1 MTKAVAIVA
10 LVLAQGAAGAVTAPA
25 PVQALAFDAPLVA
38 YASAHSAADCDRVR
52 VWSRTTG
59 RTVRLG
65 RVTSCEETST
75 GSGIAAL
82 SLAGNRALWLHYT
95 GGNIREWTLFTAT
108 TTAPRPRPLRHV
120 ALDVDEPQPILLGE
134 GDLTRLG
141 GVLPYAVGREVVV
154 LRPNGSRAFAWIGP
168 ARVTAVAANAGG
180 VAIAAEDRRIVVFE
194 NDALERTLELP
205 AVASAVFVTGNGIAA
220 QLPRELLLVS
230 GSTTYRRPLPA
241 GARVRDAEG
250 TRAVYLSRGRATLID
265 LVSGRTRHLGP
276 ATDVQLEA
284 STLVFASGRRIRLLR
299 LSA

>member
-1 MTKAVAIVA
+1 MLALAATIAAIAV
-10 LVLAQGAAGAVTAPA
+10 PA
-25 PVQALAFDAPLVA
+25 PVQRVAFDAPLLA
-38 YASAHSAADCDRVR
+38 YATGRSAGDCDRVR
-52 VWSRTTG
+52 VWTRATG

-65 RVTSCEETST
+65 RLTSCERTST
-75 GSGIAAL
+75 GTGIAAL

-141 GVLPYAVGREVVV
+141 GHLPYAVGREVVV
-154 LRPNGSRAFAWIGP
+154 LRPNGSRAFTWIGP

-180 VAIAAEDRRIVVFE
+180 VAIASEDRRIVVME
-194 NDALERTLELP
+194 NDALDRVIELP

-220 QLPRELLLVS
+220 QLPREVVYVS
-230 GSTTYRRPLPA
+230 GATTYRRPLPA

-250 TRAVYLSRGRATLID
+250 TRAVYVSRGRATFID
-265 LVSGRTRHLGP
+265 LATGRSRDLG
-276 ATDVQLEA
+276 AASDVQLEA
-284 STLVFASGRRIRLLR
+284 STAVLASGRRIRLVR
-299 LSA
+299 VA